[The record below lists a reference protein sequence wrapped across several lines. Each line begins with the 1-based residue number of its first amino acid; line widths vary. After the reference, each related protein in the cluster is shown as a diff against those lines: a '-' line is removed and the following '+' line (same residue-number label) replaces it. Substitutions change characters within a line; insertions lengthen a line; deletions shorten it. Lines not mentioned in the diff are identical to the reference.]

1 MYDYRCKDCEN
12 IGQNMPMANMPMAN
26 MPMANMPMANMPM
39 TNMPMTKMPMMNMPM
54 MNMPM
59 MNMAM
64 MNMSMM
70 NMAMMNMPMMNMPMM
85 NMAMHDEDD
94 EDLKSMYPKIYRM
107 IYPMV
112 KKHCDMMES
121 KYGPMY
127 CPSKDEMEHMCKE
140 VSDKCEKHYRDDD
153 DNDDE
158 DMRDTRRQGRRGPIQ
173 DLTRILFIRD
183 LLGRRRRRRRGRMF
197 HHGY

>member
-1 MYDYRCKDCEN
+1 
-12 IGQNMPMANMPMAN
+12 
-26 MPMANMPMANMPM
+26 
-39 TNMPMTKMPMMNMPM
+39 
-54 MNMPM
+54 
-59 MNMAM
+59 
-64 MNMSMM
+64 MSMM
-70 NMAMMNMPMMNMPMM
+70 KMAMMNMPIMKMPMC
-85 NMAMHDEDD
+85 DEDD
-94 EDLKSMYPKIYRM
+94 EDLKSMYPKIYIM

-127 CPSKDEMEHMCKE
+127 CPGKDEMEHMCKE

-158 DMRDTRRQGRRGPIQ
+158 NMRDPRRQGRRGPIQ

-183 LLGRRRRRRRGRMF
+183 LLGRRRRRRRRMF